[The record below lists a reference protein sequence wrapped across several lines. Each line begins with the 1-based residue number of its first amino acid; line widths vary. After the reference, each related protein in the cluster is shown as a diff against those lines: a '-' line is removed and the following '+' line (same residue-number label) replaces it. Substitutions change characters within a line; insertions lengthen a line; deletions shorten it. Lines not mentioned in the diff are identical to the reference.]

1 MIINKYR
8 IQKAYKNLD
17 AGLKNGRGFYWSFV
31 LALDWFSSGFDFN
44 GDNPRLAQK
53 RAESLKQA

>member
-8 IQKAYKNLD
+8 IKKAYECFDYQSN
-17 AGLKNGRGFYWSFV
+17 NGRSLYWSFI

-44 GDNPRLAQK
+44 GDNPRLAK
-53 RAESLKQA
+53 LRAEKLK